1 MQKSLETIINSEWR
15 FSWYYKKNNNRGKT
29 FKFNDLTLREGEP

>member
-15 FSWYYKKNNNRGKT
+15 FSWYYKKNNRGKT